1 MAAEFPLVL
10 IILGIFVAPFI
21 IFSLIWTLFGLAYP
35 FMFIWGMLTSGSKLD
50 NMIQDTVNRERG
62 TREVLGRDPLTT
74 VDGGFRSD
82 VSEAGLVYASGV
94 FGPSHWHLLIAS
106 FNNLFGGSVTIFQK
120 VISAGRAE
128 VMQRLRE
135 NAKADGWDEVINVR
149 IDTADMTPQ
158 GSQRGVK
165 GVEVFAYGTGIRY
178 P

>member
-82 VSEAGLVYASGV
+82 VSEAG
-94 FGPSHWHLLIAS
+94 
-106 FNNLFGGSVTIFQK
+106 
-120 VISAGRAE
+120 
-128 VMQRLRE
+128 
-135 NAKADGWDEVINVR
+135 
-149 IDTADMTPQ
+149 
-158 GSQRGVK
+158 
-165 GVEVFAYGTGIRY
+165 
-178 P
+178 